1 VVARSI
7 PCKIFITPDSF
18 EANDPSEKEQIITPA
33 VPLSYDQR
41 GAKSPAPHE
50 PLDGC
55 APRSKLLIQQ
65 FLQTTTRSAQLH
77 FSNHPPVSGLEGRS
91 VPEARVSHFASV
103 LLLLANLMLTLCFG
117 LAAWRVSD
125 EGTLVNP

>member
-55 APRSKLLIQQ
+55 APRSKLLIQH
-65 FLQTTTRSAQLH
+65 FYKLQPGQHSCIFRIIHLSPDWRDVL
-77 FSNHPPVSGLEGRS
+77 FPR
-91 VPEARVSHFASV
+91 RV
-103 LLLLANLMLTLCFG
+103 
-117 LAAWRVSD
+117 
-125 EGTLVNP
+125 